1 MKHLYLSTIAAG
13 FLLASSLPTLAA
25 EHAGYVDFGKLSPST
40 SGREFVEVHLKSNL
54 ISMAARLTEK
64 EEPEVADLLR
74 GLHSVRVNVIGLDD
88 SNRAEVQ
95 SRISSIRS
103 DLDERGW
110 ERVVSTQEK
119 NEEISVFVKT
129 QGDQALEGV
138 VVLVFSGKGEAVLV
152 NVVGNIRPEKIALLG
167 ERMDLEPLKKI
178 GKALKK
184 DGKREAVS
192 R

>member
-1 MKHLYLSTIAAG
+1 MKHSYLSTIAAG
-13 FLLASSLPTLAA
+13 LLLASSLPTLAA
-25 EHAGYVDFGKLSPST
+25 EHAGFVDFGKFSPST

-103 DLDERGW
+103 DLDEHGW

-129 QGDQALEGV
+129 QGDQVLEGV
-138 VVLVFSGKGEAVLV
+138 VVMVFSGKGEAVLV

-167 ERMDLEPLKKI
+167 ERMNLEPLKKI

-184 DGKREAVS
+184 DGKPV
-192 R
+192 